1 MQARMKNP
9 ASIVP
14 NAMTALLAVA
24 KAAESSPVP
33 AKTLA
38 LVHLRISQ
46 INQCAVC
53 LDAEIKRSAERETA
67 QRLGAVAVWREAPF
81 FSEPERAALALAE
94 AVTRLADRPDPVPD
108 ALWADV
114 ARHYDERAL
123 ASLILYIGLSNLW
136 NRLNVPTR
144 QVAGEQS
151 W

>member
-1 MQARMKNP
+1 MKNP

-33 AKTLA
+33 AKTLS

-53 LDAEIKRSAERETA
+53 LDHEITKSAERETL

-94 AVTRLADRPDPVPD
+94 AITRLADRPDPVPD
-108 ALWADV
+108 ALWNEV

-136 NRLNVPTR
+136 NRLNVPTK
-144 QVAGEQS
+144 QVAGQQS